1 MKIIYFLSNVTF
13 PAFRS
18 EFFHQFHLK
27 IPIKI
32 NFNIFLEPDRSNYWI
47 LNTDYTGFSIIVS
60 CRPTE
65 ENKSIEAYWLLSRD
79 QTISEEGRRIADAV
93 VDSKLDKNRI
103 RKTVQDPEK

>member
-1 MKIIYFLSNVTF
+1 MSSFGLKVDYSIITLIFTPTITNLIFFYNV
-13 PAFRS
+13 
-18 EFFHQFHLK
+18 
-27 IPIKI
+27 
-32 NFNIFLEPDRSNYWI
+32 LEPDRSNYWI

-103 RKTVQDPEK
+103 RKTVQDHEK

>member
-1 MKIIYFLSNVTF
+1 MSFLTIF
-13 PAFRS
+13 T
-18 EFFHQFHLK
+18 QKYQLK
-27 IPIKI
+27 LILIP
-32 NFNIFLEPDRSNYWI
+32 FLEPDRSNYWI